1 MLLDAWHGQMAI
13 CSPKETKI
21 FWKEGTKKREIKSFV
36 EVKQD
41 FILLRITAEEE
52 ALRVKFAINSV
63 LMKIVFELIV
73 YCFKVKLK
81 KKTSFCVVHHELFIV
96 FGSALLLSFSRHQC
110 SVGTIDIVVVD

>member
-1 MLLDAWHGQMAI
+1 M
-13 CSPKETKI
+13 PRI
-21 FWKEGTKKREIKSFV
+21 FFA

-41 FILLRITAEEE
+41 FILLHITAEE

-96 FGSALLLSFSRHQC
+96 FGSALLPSFSRHQC
-110 SVGTIDIVVVD
+110 SVGTIDIVFVD